1 MKGQTHTS
9 DSVAHH
15 AVLCIGYCEPS
26 PSDLQLQ
33 EVVGLLRKTTVLTEG
48 LLDALMGLKLKLFDW
63 ILRNL

>member
-15 AVLCIGYCEPS
+15 ALPGIGYCEPS
-26 PSDLQLQ
+26 PSDLRLQ
-33 EVVGLLRKTTVLTEG
+33 EVSLSRKTKLLTEG
-48 LLDALMGLKLKLFDW
+48 LLDALMGLKLTLFDW